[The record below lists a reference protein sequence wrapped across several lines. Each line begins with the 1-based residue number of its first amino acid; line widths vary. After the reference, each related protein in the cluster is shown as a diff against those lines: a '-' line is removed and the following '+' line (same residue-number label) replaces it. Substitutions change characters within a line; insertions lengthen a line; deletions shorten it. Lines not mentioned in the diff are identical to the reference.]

1 MSLRIRINILISI
14 VMILFLIGLSEV
26 LLQSSKK
33 TIEEGVESSHKVTL
47 QLLDTFILSSAQN
60 PDWGYTHEI
69 IQPFLQELGYVRSN
83 DIFLYDLQNN
93 LLYRTPES
101 TYKLDVK
108 PPQWFINYMLP
119 KMETNSKVIRY
130 GRLIVQANPSGAIRE
145 AWVFASRVFIASFA
159 FLIFINILVYWLIG
173 RWFREIPSMLS
184 AIEQLGR
191 GNFNV
196 VFPQSKIT
204 DFEVIN
210 KNFNRMKVSL
220 AKFVN
225 ENKKLALVSQQ
236 TADAIMILDSEAKI
250 IFWNNSAKKMFG
262 YTNKEI
268 LGKSAKVLVPKKHI
282 QELESNLDFTHRK
295 NKKIFNIDTQRVTKN
310 KKLINVSISISPL
323 YDPEQKK
330 VIGDIVSMRDITEK
344 IKAIQSE
351 LALKKNKQLTAII
364 QEHIE
369 DERRSLARELHDE
382 LGQYVSAIKIF
393 SQNIINKAKDKNILD
408 SSNSV
413 MSAANQIYDGM
424 HNIIKNL
431 RPASLDNLGLVAS
444 VNDLVLD
451 WKKKYPNITINFV
464 NNNFSRLSKEIEI
477 SVYRVIQESMNNSLK
492 HSHANQVNI
501 KLKKINKN
509 LEVSFHDNGVGFD
522 ISILKNTKQFGIIG
536 MKERVQAL
544 KGKFEISSDSNG
556 TLISCSI
563 PI

>member
-1 MSLRIRINILISI
+1 
-14 VMILFLIGLSEV
+14 
-26 LLQSSKK
+26 
-33 TIEEGVESSHKVTL
+33 
-47 QLLDTFILSSAQN
+47 
-60 PDWGYTHEI
+60 
-69 IQPFLQELGYVRSN
+69 
-83 DIFLYDLQNN
+83 
-93 LLYRTPES
+93 
-101 TYKLDVK
+101 
-108 PPQWFINYMLP
+108 MLP

-501 KLKKINKN
+501 KLEKINKN

-522 ISILKNTKQFGIIG
+522 ISILKNTKQFGIVG